1 MVADD
6 GYSTHSL
13 AFERLA
19 ETLVPPTTCSYG
31 MQTVAA
37 VGIYTL
43 LIKRVVYFMK
53 HSVKHHAG
61 KESSKKEKKR
71 AALSRRAQPWRS
83 SSAKV
88 PPMTGRATK
97 VMPLG

>member
-61 KESSKKEKKR
+61 KESSKKEKKGLHFR
-71 AALSRRAQPWRS
+71 GVLNPGGAAAQKCHP
-83 SSAKV
+83 
-88 PPMTGRATK
+88 
-97 VMPLG
+97 